1 MWTLPPFYLFYSQNS
16 RPPPHSSEIQL
27 VGFHIHSPQN
37 RWKWSTPPPLWMFLT
52 SSLKCN
58 LNLESDFSRPACF
71 SCILT
76 YTREKTK
83 ESDSNVN
90 VEFIKANNCRSFWT
104 ITIFI
109 CLSNHK
115 KQTFMFYL
123 SWDYYCIQEENPL
136 FVREGKPESINDS

>member
-1 MWTLPPFYLFYSQNS
+1 MYEGCLGNV
-16 RPPPHSSEIQL
+16 RPDHVWKVSEC
-27 VGFHIHSPQN
+27 
-37 RWKWSTPPPLWMFLT
+37 
-52 SSLKCN
+52 LKVVN
-58 LNLESDFSRPACF
+58 LNLESDSSRPACF

-123 SWDYYCIQEENPL
+123 S
-136 FVREGKPESINDS
+136 

>member
-1 MWTLPPFYLFYSQNS
+1 MGCPGAVRDKVTLAVCCGLGNGREGIKHARRVGEELDFISIYTPPKIGENGL
-16 RPPPHSSEIQL
+16 HL
-27 VGFHIHSPQN
+27 
-37 RWKWSTPPPLWMFLT
+37 PPLWMFLT

-90 VEFIKANNCRSFWT
+90 VEFIKANNWRSFWT

-123 SWDYYCIQEENPL
+123 S
-136 FVREGKPESINDS
+136 